1 MNNMRPADE
10 LFTIRQRIKE
20 LQVREDE
27 LSKAIKAGELE
38 THGDF
43 AIAIVSKR
51 KTTRFDK
58 KAAEAELGDL
68 SRFNVEG
75 ESIVLRVEELANPDA
90 A

>member
-1 MNNMRPADE
+1 MSNMRPADE
-10 LFTIRQRIKE
+10 LFTIRKRIKE
-20 LQVREDE
+20 LQAREDE

-43 AIAIVSKR
+43 AIAIVTKR

-75 ESIVLRVEELANPDA
+75 DSIVLRVEELANPDA